1 MYKLNFTADQEQL
14 IWNERR
20 SFNARQGAIAKAAA
34 GAIMVGNALP
44 IPIDAWRRI
53 DGRAQQIA
61 RSRLAVFGRL
71 AQAATLPVSIADLI
85 NFYPQVTDSN
95 EVQVTMDGRVEPKG
109 DQANVQYVGTPVPI
123 MTTSARFGW
132 REMEVIRKGGGM
144 IDTATFANGQRKLAE
159 FLENMAL
166 NGLARVN
173 VAGTT
178 IFGLRNF
185 PQRFTGNHTF
195 TLATAT
201 GANWVT
207 AVNQGL
213 AGLESRNQFG
223 RVTIFVNQGDYRS
236 ADTRDYAANYPGTIL
251 QRVLAISQVAEVV
264 PASSVPANEMIFVAD
279 LAGGEWGNVLSAMP
293 ITTRPKTRHDPED
306 DYVFT
311 MLGAQALQL
320 RADANG
326 NSAIAHLVQ

>member
-1 MYKLNFTADQEQL
+1 MYQLNFTKDQEDL
-14 IWNERR
+14 IWNERHAFDEGMERLAANR
-20 SFNARQGAIAKAAA
+20 SGVI
-34 GAIMVGNALP
+34 IGNALP
-44 IPIDAWRRI
+44 IPLDAWRRI
-53 DGRAQQIA
+53 DTRAQSIA

-71 AQAATLPVSIADLI
+71 AAANTTPVGIADLLS
-85 NFYPQVTDSN
+85 FYAQTTDSN
-95 EVQVTMDGRVEPKG
+95 EVLVSMDGRVETKG
-109 DQANVQYVGTPVPI
+109 DQANVQMVGTPVPI
-123 MTTSARFGW
+123 ITTGARFGW
-132 REMEVIRKGGGM
+132 RQMEVIRKGGNI
-144 IDTATFANGQRKLAE
+144 IDLATFANGQRRLAE
-159 FLENMAL
+159 WLENMVL
-166 NGLARVN
+166 NGVASIN
-173 VAGTT
+173 VAGSS
-178 IFGLRNF
+178 ISGLRNF
-185 PQRFTGNHTF
+185 AQRFTANHTF

-251 QRVLAISQVAEVV
+251 QRIQAISQVEEVV

-279 LAGGEWGNVLSAMP
+279 IGSGEWGSVLSAMP
-293 ITTRPKTRHDPED
+293 ITTRPKTRQDPED

-311 MLGAQALQL
+311 MMAAQALQL

-326 NSAIAHLVQ
+326 QSAVAHLVQ